1 MDRRKAVAALGAGAL
16 AFPLRL
22 RAQAAAEGYRFSPVN
37 QYGLQL
43 TASYWNPIIEYA
55 TAASGVKMQLKIGRT
70 SADTTGY
77 VLAQEVDFA
86 FTNHLFSPDRER
98 MGWKVLARRDA
109 PPVHGQLVVPE
120 ASPIRTL
127 AQLKDLEVAFP
138 GPEAFVAYKVPY
150 AHLLA
155 LGVPVKV
162 VFGGNMD
169 SALTQLVSGKVAAVG
184 GNSQLIEGFAR
195 REGRAMRVLWSSEP
209 YHDLALM
216 SSPRVKPAE
225 AEAVRRAFIGMATD
239 PAGRRV
245 LEQASKA
252 VQIGNV
258 TGFVSAGDHDYD
270 SYRRF
275 YATAPSTLR

>member
-1 MDRRKAVAALGAGAL
+1 
-16 AFPLRL
+16 
-22 RAQAAAEGYRFSPVN
+22 
-37 QYGLQL
+37 
-43 TASYWNPIIEYA
+43 
-55 TAASGVKMQLKIGRT
+55 MQLKIGRT

-209 YHDLALM
+209 YHDLALI

>member
-1 MDRRKAVAALGAGAL
+1 MDRRKAVSALGAGAL

-55 TAASGVKMQLKIGRT
+55 AAASGVKMQLKIGRT

>member
-127 AQLKDLEVAFP
+127 QQLKDLEVAFP

-209 YHDLALM
+209 YHDLALI

>member
-22 RAQAAAEGYRFSPVN
+22 RAQAAEGYRFSPVN

>member
-55 TAASGVKMQLKIGRT
+55 AAASGVKMQLKIGRT

-209 YHDLALM
+209 YHDLALI